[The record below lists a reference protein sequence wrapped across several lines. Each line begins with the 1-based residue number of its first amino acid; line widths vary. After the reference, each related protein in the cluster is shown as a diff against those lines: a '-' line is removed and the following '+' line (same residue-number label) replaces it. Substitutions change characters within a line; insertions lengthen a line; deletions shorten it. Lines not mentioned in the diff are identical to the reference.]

1 MREICVPIPFTDDNQ
16 VAEVEV
22 KFKDK
27 KINVQYRLE
36 SFSWDVTD
44 EMKKE
49 NDDQITESLLKIYK
63 LKQVI
68 ADYDSDWELI
78 QIFTPTESSKYI
90 QVLFRKK

>member
-49 NDDQITESLLKIYK
+49 NDDQITENLLKIYK